1 MQEIGRE
8 FEKLIIGGSCKP
20 QPAPA
25 PNAQTSSQPIRSQ
38 DSGHVISADQSE
50 AVPSVSNKTKS
61 ILVSSD
67 SDGQNDGGASPET
80 VPSVLSLQS
89 ERFENDASP
98 TELVIDDTVDN
109 TIENGFDENCDDIE
123 IGDTDGE
130 TIEIFVNNNE
140 TAREEVEEMEE
151 MEMTVVE
158 TDDIPPDIQVN
169 DMDQHSIKF
178 D

>member
-20 QPAPA
+20 QPAPVTQA
-25 PNAQTSSQPIRSQ
+25 SSQPIRGQ

-50 AVPSVSNKTKS
+50 AVSSVSSKTKS
-61 ILVSSD
+61 VLVLSD
-67 SDGQNDGGASPET
+67 SEGETDGGELPET
-80 VPSVLSLQS
+80 VPSVTTLQN

-98 TELVIDDTVDN
+98 AELVIDDTVDN

-140 TAREEVEEMEE
+140 TAREEAVGEME
-151 MEMTVVE
+151 EMTVVE
-158 TDDIPPDIQVN
+158 TDDIPPDIQVCSL
-169 DMDQHSIKF
+169 H
-178 D
+178 